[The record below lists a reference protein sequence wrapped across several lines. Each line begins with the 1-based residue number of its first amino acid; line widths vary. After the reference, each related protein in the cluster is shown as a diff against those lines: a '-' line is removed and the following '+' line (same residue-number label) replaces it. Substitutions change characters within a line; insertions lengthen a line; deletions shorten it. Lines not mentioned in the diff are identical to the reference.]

1 MKRTAFVSGAGRR
14 VGRAVALELAKT
26 GFEVALHYRNS
37 KAAVEEV
44 SRQCEQAGGTAWCIQ
59 GDLASLD
66 DVQRIGE
73 ALNNRWEHLDI
84 LVNNASLFEPVPF
97 GEITAHQWDE
107 MMAVNVR
114 APFLLSRDAL
124 PLLRAANG
132 LVVHMCDIGG
142 DRPMPG
148 YAHYSV
154 SKSAIIGLV
163 KSMAVEL
170 GPDVRCVGISPGH
183 VVWPE
188 DWDEAFREKMLERIA
203 LKRVG
208 RAKDVGTLIH
218 FLWKDGTYIHGDV
231 IAVDGGLG
239 AHY

>member
-1 MKRTAFVSGAGRR
+1 MKRTALVTGAGKR
-14 VGRAVALELAKT
+14 VGRAVALELAQA
-26 GFEVALHYRNS
+26 GFQVALHYRNS
-37 KAAVEEV
+37 KTAVEDV
-44 SRQCEQAGGTAWCIQ
+44 AALCEKAGGSAWCVQ

-66 DVQRIGE
+66 DVQRIGAE
-73 ALNNRWEHLDI
+73 LRGRWDRLDI

-97 GEITAHQWDE
+97 SEITSEQWDE

-124 PLLRAANG
+124 PLLQNASG

-154 SKSAIIGLV
+154 SKSALIGLV

-170 GPDVRCVGISPGH
+170 GPHVRCVGISPGH

-188 DWDEAFREKMLERIA
+188 DWDASIRDKMLERIA

-208 RAKDVGTLIH
+208 RAEDVGKLIH

-231 IAVDGGLG
+231 IAIDGGLA